1 MSETT
6 TQRPQLPRDQ
16 PRPEQPHPG
25 RPRRPAPDHD
35 PAAGFENLY
44 RANIDAV
51 TAYFARRTTDPQTVA
66 DLTADTFV
74 EAITSYTTFDPRRGS
89 ARAWLFGI
97 ARRIFAR
104 HCESDARHR
113 ERAVRLAGRRE
124 LTADH
129 VEELRD
135 RIDAERE
142 GRSLVSELTRLPD
155 LDRQAVELV
164 DIAGLKAREAAQVL
178 GISAGALRM
187 RLMRARTRLRRAHAT
202 RPESGVTP

>member
-1 MSETT
+1 M
-6 TQRPQLPRDQ
+6 
-16 PRPEQPHPG
+16 
-25 RPRRPAPDHD
+25 
-35 PAAGFENLY
+35 Y

-74 EAITSYTTFDPRRGS
+74 EAITSYSTFDPRRGT

-97 ARRIFAR
+97 ARRTFAQ
-104 HCESDARHR
+104 HCETDARRR
-113 ERAVRLAGRRE
+113 ERAVRLAGRRD
-124 LTADH
+124 LAADH
-129 VEELRD
+129 VEELLD

-142 GRSLVSELTRLPD
+142 GRSLVSALAKLPD

-164 DIAGLKAREAAQVL
+164 DIAGLKAKEAAAVL

-187 RLMRARTRLRRAHAT
+187 RLMRARTRLRRAHT
-202 RPESGVTP
+202 SRPDSGVTS